1 MSKKVMMS
9 VDAGGTKTKV
19 ALIDFEKN
27 ILFEKV
33 GESGSPAVLKEK
45 AIENIFR
52 LVRQVVSSTLGEFEI
67 VHIQMGISGLGV
79 IKNKAE
85 YEKSLSE
92 ELNIP
97 VSMENDA
104 MMALFSTVTDK
115 YDEGIVIL
123 AGTGS
128 AVCGIDKDDNFM
140 LNGGWGHLL
149 TEDGSGYTCAR
160 SLIIKM
166 IYEYEHGLEICPIGK
181 KVMAMLDVVNLPD
194 IRNFVYFKTKD
205 EIASLA
211 RFISD
216 EAKNGDEDA
225 IEILEKAGDELA
237 DRVIVLSNRMGIE
250 CKEGKSVLGFRGSFV
265 ANNPIIINRILE
277 TVNKKGYKFALA
289 DSSVDPVYGGF
300 YMAKRRK
307 LV

>member
-19 ALIDFEKN
+19 ALIDFDKN
-27 ILFEKV
+27 ILLEKV

-45 AIENIFR
+45 AIHNIFK
-52 LVRQVVSSTLGEFEI
+52 LVREVIWSNMGEYEV

-85 YEKSLSE
+85 YEESLSE

-104 MMALFSTVTDK
+104 MMALFSTVTDE

-128 AVCGIDKDDNFM
+128 AVCGIDKDNNIM

-149 TEDGSGYTCAR
+149 TEDGSGYTCVR
-160 SLIIKM
+160 SMIIKM
-166 IYEYEHGLEICPIGK
+166 IYEYEHGIEICPIGK
-181 KVMAMLDVVNLPD
+181 KIMEKLDVVNLPD

-216 EAKNGDEDA
+216 EAKNGDKDA

-250 CKEGKSVLGFRGSFV
+250 RKLGKSALGFRGSFV

-277 TVNKKGYKFALA
+277 TVEKNGYKFALA

-307 LV
+307 LI

>member
-52 LVRQVVSSTLGEFEI
+52 LVRTVIMETLGEYQI

-85 YEKSLSE
+85 YEQSLSE
-92 ELNIP
+92 ELRIP

-104 MMALFSTVTDK
+104 MMALFSTVTDE
-115 YDEGIVIL
+115 YQEGIVIL

-128 AVCGIDKDDNFM
+128 AVCGIDKEDKVM

-149 TEDGSGYTCAR
+149 TEDGSGYTTVR

-181 KVMAMLDVVNLPD
+181 KLMAKLDVTDLPN

-205 EIASLA
+205 EIASFA
-211 RFISD
+211 RFISE
-216 EAKNGDEDA
+216 EAKSGDSDA

-237 DRVIVLSNRMGIE
+237 DRVIVLANRLGIE
-250 CKEGKSVLGFRGSFV
+250 CKEGKSALGFRGSFV

-277 TVNKKGYKFALA
+277 TVNKNGYKFGLA
-289 DSSVDPVYGGF
+289 DPTIDPVYGGF

-307 LV
+307 LI